1 MTAPTESVEPFPH
14 AAKVFAT
21 PRRGALLLLDRDA
34 AASSVGSEVGGR
46 PAGRGQ
52 AGGFGLD
59 RQTSLQHVRDVRPA
73 EDLVPVLDPCR
84 EMTKTPA
91 PCRLSLRFADRLR
104 LRPADR
110 RDRPRAAGRHDR
122 RVHPR
127 RAATSSSA
135 PSSRSVHTDWTVA
148 FIATRLG
155 FAEPTNFSRFF
166 TRNTARCNSAKTAP
180 VSAFPDLGQA
190 LSRASLPRGCS
201 G

>member
-21 PRRGALLLLDRDA
+21 PRRGAPLLLDRDA

-122 RVHPR
+122 RVHPPAR
-127 RAATSSSA
+127 RDLIERTVE
-135 PSSRSVHTDWTVA
+135 SVRA
-148 FIATRLG
+148 YRLD
-155 FAEPTNFSRFF
+155 R
-166 TRNTARCNSAKTAP
+166 RVHRHQARLRRTHQLQQVLHPQHRTLQFREN
-180 VSAFPDLGQA
+180 G
-190 LSRASLPRGCS
+190 ASVGIS
-201 G
+201 